1 MTNQRK
7 IIGRKQG
14 TFLRR
19 VLSTL
24 GPFGLNHPAHIIIVI
39 IIIRIKINTITTS
52 IIHHFLSL
60 NHLLLI
66 FLFCSLLL
74 LSIFP
79 PATMNHLTIDN
90 RCTDFTFSQFFTDI
104 AVHFSIFD
112 LEVKDRT
119 SLVVQ
124 LGAENHQVT
133 AARII

>member
-24 GPFGLNHPAHIIIVI
+24 GPFGLNHPAHIIIII

-90 RCTDFTFSQFFTDI
+90 RCTDFTFSLFSPILQFTF
-104 AVHFSIFD
+104 FD
-112 LEVKDRT
+112 LEVIDRT
-119 SLVVQ
+119 SLPA
-124 LGAENHQVT
+124 GA
-133 AARII
+133 AGR